1 MRKLLVMRRIKM
13 FQRKCWQKIFTFKKF
28 SEMLYDIENVK
39 DITLE
44 TNPCLERL
52 EIMLT
57 PYCVIWKEEDK
68 H

>member
-1 MRKLLVMRRIKM
+1 M
-13 FQRKCWQKIFTFKKF
+13 F
-28 SEMLYDIENVK
+28 YDIENVR

-44 TNPCLERL
+44 TNPCLEKL